1 MNRTQRRR
9 EERLAKLKFF
19 SALIPLITAL
29 ITLIAKIID
38 WLSD

>member
-1 MNRTQRRR
+1 MSRTQKRR

-29 ITLIAKIID
+29 INLIIKLIE